1 MSHLNP
7 ILNRYTREKVTL
19 RQSEKRKAKDF
30 CQPIVEVIV
39 EYVKIKDIRFAGME
53 IQRSGSYY
61 ERCKVGEPDE
71 FDFMLVIKGLE
82 LDAVYEYNGMSE
94 APKGRDILITFDNN
108 LSLRSTLFKD

>member
-19 RQSEKRKAKDF
+19 RQSEKSKAKDF
-30 CQPIVEVIV
+30 CQPIVEGIV
-39 EYVKIKDIRFAGME
+39 EYVKIKDTRFAGME

-82 LDAVYEYNGMSE
+82 LDGVYEYDGMGE
-94 APKGRDILITFDNN
+94 APKGRYILITLFDNI
-108 LSLRSTLFKD
+108 